1 MKDVKIG
8 LHSNTLCF
16 LYTYCLMLTGQNGVC
31 WPQLMRKPSTGTTSA
46 SSSSSMEGE
55 YEAQGREEAQQQADG
70 SESEGP
76 GGEAKP
82 KVVHTCR
89 PCVDIASCHGI
100 SLVVLFVLSS
110 VLFGMCSL
118 VRVSSTA
125 IYLKV
130 CDYLLISRFCYLEGT

>member
-1 MKDVKIG
+1 
-8 LHSNTLCF
+8 
-16 LYTYCLMLTGQNGVC
+16 
-31 WPQLMRKPSTGTTSA
+31 MRKPSTGTTSA

-89 PCVDIASCHGI
+89 PCVDIASYHGI
-100 SLVVLFVLSS
+100 SLMVFFVLSS

-118 VRVSSTA
+118 VHVSSTA
-125 IYLKV
+125 MYLKV
-130 CDYLLISRFCYLEGT
+130 CKYFYN

>member
-118 VRVSSTA
+118 VHVSSTA